1 MVSVETYYRRAF
13 AAARAHGRYVGGGC
27 YASTSGE
34 LRRVRLYEV
43 WIENPA
49 LGFLEIVS

>member
-13 AAARAHGRYVGGGC
+13 AAAARAHGHYIGGGI
-27 YASTSGE
+27 YANAAGE

-43 WIENPA
+43 WSESPT
-49 LGFLEIVS
+49 LGYLEVV